1 MREQG
6 FDLVYSI
13 WAGLFAPANTPAAF
27 MERAEA
33 ACQRA
38 LRAPSVVEGFERLS
52 TPITFRGRSDFAAF
66 WAAELEKYRVIV
78 QSAGVR
84 PGD

>member
-1 MREQG
+1 
-6 FDLVYSI
+6 
-13 WAGLFAPANTPAAF
+13 
-27 MERAEA
+27 
-33 ACQRA
+33 
-38 LRAPSVVEGFERLS
+38 VEGFERLS